1 MAISVGCQCGK
12 RFQAKDELAGKR
24 VKCPGCGSVLEIP
37 TPQPTAAGGGDD
49 LFGGGM
55 GGDPLFAAGPA
66 MQGGFGPQAMP
77 GSAGPPRPR
86 RKKGPN
92 VVLIAGIAGGGVGLL
107 LILGV
112 VLMLALGGKRN
123 TDVAVNPTTPAAPPV
138 APTVVTPTTPA
149 TTSGTAAPAPPPPA
163 AAATANAAPAP
174 APTVNE
180 EVVYSAQDNQ
190 GNSVQVVQTT
200 TESDSGTRSPM
211 STGVIKW
218 HAKAESPFRG
228 AIAKEGGKFEDEL
241 IVYQFSW
248 MSQLMPYLGYER
260 IHKKFDFKK
269 SWTEGE
275 NFRGAQYRIPQFLY
289 PGDNRKS
296 WKGYQF
302 PNMGLTH
309 FVGMSG
315 VEETRQEVAAA
326 LDRSNDRAGIFGYA
340 GVAKEADITDGKNQT
355 IMVIGAG
362 ELIGPWVAG
371 GGSTVR
377 GARAPQVDEKTGE
390 KTYDYFNSLDG
401 FGSKDQSGPQAL
413 FADGS
418 ARTLNPKMDPS
429 VFRAICT
436 MHGKETV
443 DLAQSGTS
451 LEKFATQ
458 DFDPLKDEA
467 EFTIKVV
474 RRIGDGGDDDDD
486 EDGDNSDSSSS
497 SDDDDDDDSD
507 DDSKKS
513 DDDSGDDG
521 DKKE

>member
-1 MAISVGCQCGK
+1 
-12 RFQAKDELAGKR
+12 
-24 VKCPGCGSVLEIP
+24 
-37 TPQPTAAGGGDD
+37 
-49 LFGGGM
+49 
-55 GGDPLFAAGPA
+55 
-66 MQGGFGPQAMP
+66 
-77 GSAGPPRPR
+77 
-86 RKKGPN
+86 
-92 VVLIAGIAGGGVGLL
+92 VLIAGIAGGGVGIL
-107 LILGV
+107 LILAV
-112 VLMLALGGKRN
+112 VLMLAFSGKRN
-123 TDVAVNPTTPAAPPV
+123 TEVAVAPVTPPAAPVTTPVVTPAAPT
-138 APTVVTPTTPA
+138 A
-149 TTSGTAAPAPPPPA
+149 TSGTAAPAPPPPA
-163 AAATANAAPAP
+163 AAATTNAAPAP

-180 EVVYSAQDNQ
+180 EVVYSAHDNQ

-200 TESDSGTRSPM
+200 TESDGGARSPM
-211 STGVIKW
+211 STGIIKW

-228 AIAKEGGKFEDEL
+228 AIAKEGGKFEDEF

-248 MSQLMPYLGYER
+248 MAQLMPYLGYEK
-260 IHKKFDFKK
+260 IHKRINFKK
-269 SWTEGE
+269 SWTEGG
-275 NFRGAQYRIPQFLY
+275 NIQAGQYRIPQFLY

-326 LDRSNDRAGIFGYA
+326 LDRSHDRAGIFGYA
-340 GVAKEADITDGKNQT
+340 GVAKESDITDGKNQT
-355 IMVIGAG
+355 IMLIGAG

-443 DLAQSGTS
+443 DLAQTGTA

-474 RRIGDGGDDDDD
+474 RRIGDGGDDDD
-486 EDGDNSDSSSS
+486 EDGDDSDSSSS
-497 SDDDDDDDSD
+497 SDDEDEDEDDDS
-507 DDSKKS
+507 
-513 DDDSGDDG
+513 SGDSDSDSDSDE